1 MADIP
6 VISITQVE
14 GQSDSA
20 DDDVNDN
27 IHSHNIREALTDIE
41 NLDSDEGQTR
51 RSSHSLLNAKRR
63 QSDGGVTDVED
74 YNVSDED
81 DDDEITRSDSEE
93 KYQNT
98 FLLQEFLDQGFVNE
112 SMHMSGFAGGQSGTR
127 RSFRTKVAHC
137 NIDGAITDYENIETS
152 DDDAEIPPRPVTPG
166 KYNDIL
172 VLSAGMNSV
181 SISDHVSRRESIFS
195 LATSESDEEQPGP
208 RPKSALKKPK
218 RVKAFNVSDVE
229 NILFTD
235 EEADYCGAIR
245 HSKSAFDAEEMYI
258 ESSDAEEYRS
268 EKRVSFPEIDIS
280 FGRLK
285 PAECILRNRKQ
296 KTVRQATGNSSMMLR
311 IDHRDDDGHTDVEN
325 LNSSDDDDET
335 SGCKTIIPTAYIRSD
350 HYPMTDVEDFD
361 DGDEDGP
368 QSDPDD
374 CSRDIRMPS
383 PMREMTVVK
392 EAATGARVAKV
403 MPMLDAHFLGI
414 EDTYL
419 DKGLTDTEDL
429 SGNEEDY
436 QETVKYTID
445 TLPDLDGGVV
455 HNSESVRPFV
465 RDRVKSVT
473 VSGEPIT
480 DTEDLN
486 MGGTTSGIRRK
497 KIKCKS
503 VTGHKPRK
511 FLDAKYVPSTAPVT
525 DHEDLYM
532 SDEAGSHH
540 VSEPVTISVSPAND
554 GSKTDTELMSGDE
567 GFDVNDDVIAD
578 IDPAALQQESYFS
591 VVTSRDGCST
601 TNKRSHFRNIN
612 RKFSPTPDMYLATQ
626 TDSEDLQCVSDTD
639 DLLTADINSRDG
651 CVTPQALQAAV
662 IDYGSQNSIIHDT
675 NSSVFDMSAEANFIK
690 GHQTLTD
697 VPTDIEFLDEDAAVG
712 VAEERIE
719 DPNAINKS
727 AESIH

>member
-20 DDDVNDN
+20 DDDFNDQIHSNN
-27 IHSHNIREALTDIE
+27 IHDALTDVE
-41 NLDSDEGQTR
+41 DLDSDEGQTR
-51 RSSHSLLNAKRR
+51 RSSYSLMNAKRK
-63 QSDGGVTDVED
+63 QSDGGLTDVED
-74 YNVSDED
+74 YNVSDD
-81 DDDEITRSDSEE
+81 DDDETARSDIEE
-93 KYQNT
+93 KYKNT

-127 RSFRTKVAHC
+127 RSFRTKVPQC
-137 NIDGAITDYENIETS
+137 NIDGAITEYENIETS

-195 LATSESDEEQPGP
+195 LATSESDEEPGP

-229 NILFTD
+229 NIMFTED
-235 EEADYCGAIR
+235 EADYCGAIR

-268 EKRVSFPEIDIS
+268 EKRVSFPEIDIT
-280 FGRLK
+280 FERLK
-285 PAECILRNRKQ
+285 PAECVLRNRKQ
-296 KTVRQATGNSSMMLR
+296 RTVRQATGNSSLMLL
-311 IDHRDDDGHTDVEN
+311 IDPRDDDGHTDVEN

-335 SGCKTIIPTAYIRSD
+335 GACRTIIPSAYVRSD
-350 HYPMTDVEDFD
+350 QNPMTDVEDFD
-361 DGDEDGP
+361 DGDDDGI
-368 QSDPDD
+368 QSDTDD
-374 CSRDIRMPS
+374 GCRDIRMPS
-383 PMREMTVVK
+383 PMREITVVK

-429 SGNEEDY
+429 SGNEEDFH
-436 QETVKYTID
+436 ETIKYTIE

-465 RDRVKSVT
+465 RDRIKSAVAC
-473 VSGEPIT
+473 GEPIT

-486 MGGTTSGIRRK
+486 MGSTNTGIRRK
-497 KIKCKS
+497 KIKSKN
-503 VTGHKPRK
+503 VTAQKPRK
-511 FLDAKYVPSTAPVT
+511 FLDVKYVTNNAPVT

-532 SDEAGSHH
+532 SDEAVAHH
-540 VSEPVTISVSPAND
+540 ISEPVRISVSPAND
-554 GSKTDTELMSGDE
+554 GSKTDTELMSGDD
-567 GFDVNDDVIAD
+567 GFDSNDDIITD

-591 VVTSRDGCST
+591 VVTSRDACST

-612 RKFSPTPDMYLATQ
+612 RKFSPTPDMYLATH
-626 TDSEDLQCVSDTD
+626 TDSEELQCVSDTD
-639 DLLTADINSRDG
+639 DLLTADIDSRAD
-651 CVTPQALQAAV
+651 CVTPQALQTAV
-662 IDYGSQNSIIHDT
+662 SDYGSQSSVIHDT
-675 NSSVFDMSAEANFIK
+675 NTSVFDMSEEANFIK
-690 GHQTLTD
+690 GHHTLTD
-697 VPTDIEFLDEDAAVG
+697 VPTDIEFLDEDDVG
-712 VAEERIE
+712 VAEEVIE
-719 DPNAINKS
+719 DPNAIHKS

>member
-1 MADIP
+1 MADLP

-20 DDDVNDN
+20 DEDAHDN
-27 IHSHNIREALTDIE
+27 IHSNNIREALTDVE
-41 NLDSDEGQTR
+41 DLDSDEGQTR
-51 RSSHSLLNAKRR
+51 RSSNSFLNAKRR

-74 YNVSDED
+74 CNVSDD
-81 DDDEITRSDSEE
+81 DDDVESDSEE

-127 RSFRTKVAHC
+127 RSFRTKVPQC

-152 DDDAEIPPRPVTPG
+152 DDDAEIPPRPMTPG

-195 LATSESDEEQPGP
+195 LATSESDEELGP

-235 EEADYCGAIR
+235 EEADYCGRIR

-258 ESSDAEEYRS
+258 ESSDAEEYRP
-268 EKRVSFPEIDIS
+268 EKRVSFPEIDIT
-280 FGRLK
+280 FGRSK
-285 PAECILRNRKQ
+285 PVACVLRNRKQ

-311 IDHRDDDGHTDVEN
+311 IDHHDDDGHTDVEN
-325 LNSSDDDDET
+325 LNSSDDDDDDDQT
-335 SGCKTIIPTAYIRSD
+335 GGCKTIIPTAYVRSEQ
-350 HYPMTDVEDFD
+350 YPMTDVEDFD
-361 DGDEDGP
+361 DGDDDGI
-368 QSDPDD
+368 QSDADD
-374 CSRDIRMPS
+374 GSRDIRMPS

-403 MPMLDAHFLGI
+403 MPMLDGNFLGI
-414 EDTYL
+414 EDTYV

-429 SGNEEDY
+429 SGNEEDF
-436 QETVKYTID
+436 QETGKYTIE

-455 HNSESVRPFV
+455 HNSERVRPFV
-465 RDRVKSVT
+465 RDRVKSDVLI
-473 VSGEPIT
+473 GEPIT

-486 MGGTTSGIRRK
+486 MGTTSIAIRRK
-497 KIKCKS
+497 KIKSKS
-503 VTGHKPRK
+503 VTAQKPRK
-511 FLDAKYVPSTAPVT
+511 FLDAKYVACTAPVT
-525 DHEDLYM
+525 DYEDLYI
-532 SDEAGSHH
+532 SDEAHH
-540 VSEPVTISVSPAND
+540 ISVPVRLAVSPAND

-591 VVTSRDGCST
+591 VITSRDACST

-639 DLLTADINSRDG
+639 DLLTADIDSRAD

-662 IDYGSQNSIIHDT
+662 IDYGSQNSFIHDT
-675 NSSVFDMSAEANFIK
+675 NTSVFDMSSEANFIK
-690 GHQTLTD
+690 GHHTLTD
-697 VPTDIEFLDEDAAVG
+697 VPTDIEFLDDDAVG
-712 VAEERIE
+712 VADEEVE
-719 DPNAINKS
+719 DPNAIHKS

>member
-1 MADIP
+1 M
-6 VISITQVE
+6 ISITQVE
-14 GQSDSA
+14 TQDDSA

-27 IHSHNIREALTDIE
+27 IHFNNIHEALTDVE
-41 NLDSDEGQTR
+41 DLDSDEGQTR

-81 DDDEITRSDSEE
+81 DDENTRSDNEE

-127 RSFRTKVAHC
+127 RSFRTKAPQC

-195 LATSESDEEQPGP
+195 LATSESDEEPGP
-208 RPKSALKKPK
+208 RPRSALKKPK

-229 NILFTD
+229 NILFTE

-245 HSKSAFDAEEMYI
+245 HSKSAFDAEEMFI
-258 ESSDAEEYRS
+258 ESSDAEEYRA

-285 PAECILRNRKQ
+285 TAECVLRNRKQ
-296 KTVRQATGNSSMMLR
+296 KTVRQATGSSSMMLR
-311 IDHRDDDGHTDVEN
+311 IDPREDDGNTDVEN

-335 SGCKTIIPTAYIRSD
+335 GGCKTIIPTAYIRSD
-350 HYPMTDVEDFD
+350 QYPMTDVEDFD
-361 DGDEDGP
+361 DGDDDGNL
-368 QSDPDD
+368 SDTDD
-374 CSRDIRMPS
+374 GSRDIRMPS
-383 PMREMTVVK
+383 PMREMTVLK

-403 MPMLDAHFLGI
+403 MPMLDANFLGI
-414 EDTYL
+414 EDTYM

-429 SGNEEDY
+429 SGNEEDF
-436 QETVKYTID
+436 QENVKYTID
-445 TLPDLDGGVV
+445 TLPDLDGSIV

-465 RDRVKSVT
+465 RDRVKSAV

-486 MGGTTSGIRRK
+486 MGTTNTGIRRK
-497 KIKCKS
+497 KIKSKN
-503 VTGHKPRK
+503 VTAQKPLK
-511 FLDAKYVPSTAPVT
+511 FLDAKYVANTAPVT

-532 SDEAGSHH
+532 SDEAGFHH
-540 VSEPVTISVSPAND
+540 VSKPVRISVSPAND

-567 GFDVNDDVIAD
+567 GLDVNDDNITD
-578 IDPAALQQESYFS
+578 IDPSALQQESYFS
-591 VVTSRDGCST
+591 VVTSRDACST

-626 TDSEDLQCVSDTD
+626 TDSEDLQCISDTD
-639 DLLTADINSRDG
+639 DLLTADIDSRVD

-662 IDYGSQNSIIHDT
+662 IDYGSQNSVIHDT
-675 NSSVFDMSAEANFIK
+675 NTSVFDMSAEANFIK
-690 GHQTLTD
+690 GHPTPTD
-697 VPTDIEFLDEDAAVG
+697 IPTDIEILDEDAAGVG
-712 VAEERIE
+712 DEEIE
-719 DPNAINKS
+719 DSNAIHKS